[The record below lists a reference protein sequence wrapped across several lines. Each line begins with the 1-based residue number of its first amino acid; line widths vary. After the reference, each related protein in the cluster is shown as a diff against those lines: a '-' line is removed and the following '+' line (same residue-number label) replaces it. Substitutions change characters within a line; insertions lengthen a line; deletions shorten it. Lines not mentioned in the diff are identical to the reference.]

1 MSVVLALGAAMVY
14 GSADFL
20 GGLASRR
27 RTAISVA
34 FGSQAAGLVALVVVL
49 GVMGSAPVAGRDLV
63 AGAVGGVFGAVGL
76 VMLYRS
82 LARGPM
88 SVVAPVT
95 AMAASLVPI
104 LAGLVLGE
112 RPGGAALL
120 GIAVAL
126 AAVLLVTRVG
136 PGAAADDDDKRR
148 SPSDDATILKPRPVR
163 GERSGTQEDDADAG
177 GEGMARSGRAEVS
190 ASVVGTAVASGALFG
205 LFFVC
210 LHATGDDAGLHPLL
224 GARLASVLL
233 LGTLAVTRGEGLG
246 RALTGRGALAVAAA
260 GVLDMGA
267 NVLYLAA
274 LRHGLLAVVS
284 ATTGL
289 YPAATVLLA
298 QTVLDER
305 MRRTQLVGLAAA
317 GLAAGLVAL

>member
-49 GVMGSAPVAGRDLV
+49 GVMGSAPVAGRDLI
-63 AGAVGGVFGAVGL
+63 AGAMGGVFGAVGL

-95 AMAASLVPI
+95 AMAASAVPI

-126 AAVLLVTRVG
+126 VAVLLITREG
-136 PGAAADDDDKRR
+136 PRDGVDDHDNTR
-148 SPSDDATILKPRPVR
+148 
-163 GERSGTQEDDADAG
+163 
-177 GEGMARSGRAEVS
+177 GRAGVS

-246 RALTGRGALAVAAA
+246 RALAGRGAFAVAAA
-260 GVLDMGA
+260 GLLDMGA

-305 MRRTQLVGLAAA
+305 MRRTQLVGLATA

>member
-49 GVMGSAPVAGRDLV
+49 AIMGPAPVGGLDFV
-63 AGAVGGVFGAVGL
+63 AGAVGGLFGAVGL

-95 AMAASLVPI
+95 AMAASIVPI
-104 LAGLVLGE
+104 LAGLALGE

-126 AAVLLVTRVG
+126 AAVLLITRVG
-136 PGAAADDDDKRR
+136 PGAVADDDHGR
-148 SPSDDATILKPRPVR
+148 
-163 GERSGTQEDDADAG
+163 
-177 GEGMARSGRAEVS
+177 GRAEVS

-233 LGTLAVTRGEGLG
+233 LGTLVATRGEGLG
-246 RALTGRGALAVAAA
+246 RALSGRGALAVAAA
-260 GVLDMGA
+260 GVGDMVA

-305 MRRTQLVGLAAA
+305 MRRTQLVGLATA